1 MTGAF
6 VPTPEWLTLEWHHA
20 TLAAGSLCVQRCG
33 SCGRWR
39 HPPRRRCPGCF
50 SDLATFELVTGF
62 GAVLSYAVSHRS
74 LDPEWQELVPFVTLV
89 VELDEGPR
97 VVAATE
103 LDRSEVVLG
112 LRVALEVQRSSDD
125 VAQLWARL
133 GAPLQQ

>member
-1 MTGAF
+1 VRF
-6 VPTPEWLTLEWHHA
+6 VRPVA
-20 TLAAGSLCVQRCG
+20 
-33 SCGRWR
+33 
-39 HPPRRRCPGCF
+39 PPASSAVPRLLLRRG
-50 SDLATFELVTGF
+50 
-62 GAVLSYAVSHRS
+62 HRS

-133 GAPLQQ
+133 EAPLQR